1 METSHVII
9 VLSIIFAAVVLI
21 FIYDTIMTNRIMKE
35 SQNKIVAMLSKV
47 YESAELVIIS
57 LFTSL
62 FSWGD
67 DDVDDDID
75 PKTK

>member
-1 METSHVII
+1 MEASHVIVI
-9 VLSIIFAAVVLI
+9 LSLIFVAVVLL
-21 FIYDTIMTNRIMKE
+21 FVYDTIMTNRIMKE

-62 FSWGD
+62 FSWGND
-67 DDVDDDID
+67 DADDDID
-75 PKTK
+75 LKTK